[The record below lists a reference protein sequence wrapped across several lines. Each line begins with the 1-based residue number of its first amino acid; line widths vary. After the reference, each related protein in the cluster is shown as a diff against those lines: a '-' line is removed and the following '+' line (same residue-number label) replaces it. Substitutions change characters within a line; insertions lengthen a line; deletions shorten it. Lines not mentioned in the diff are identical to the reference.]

1 MSSAARKT
9 KDDTLDAVFGA
20 LSDRTRRR
28 ILARLMKGPASV
40 TEIAD
45 PLPMSLPAVS
55 KHLVILERAGLL
67 RRERDGRFHHIHLE
81 AQPLES
87 ARELLDRYRAFW
99 EGTLD
104 ELARYVE
111 AEEKREREQRR
122 TGGSRP

>member
-1 MSSAARKT
+1 MSSLGRKQ
-9 KDDTLDAVFGA
+9 KASIEETLDAVFGA

-28 ILARLMKGPASV
+28 ILARLAKGPASV
-40 TEIAD
+40 TEIAE

-81 AQPLES
+81 ARPLES
-87 ARELLDRYRAFW
+87 ARDLLDRYRVFW
-99 EGTLD
+99 DDTLD

-111 AEEKREREQRR
+111 DENKKRER
-122 TGGSRP
+122 

>member
-1 MSSAARKT
+1 MSSLGGKK

-20 LSDRTRRR
+20 LSDRTRRK

-40 TEIAD
+40 TEIAE

-67 RRERDGRFHHIHLE
+67 RRERDGRFHHLHLE
-81 AQPLES
+81 AKPLET

-111 AEEKREREQRR
+111 EEKEKNR
-122 TGGSRP
+122 

>member
-1 MSSAARKT
+1 MSSVARKKRAS

-20 LSDRTRRR
+20 LSDRTRRQ
-28 ILARLMKGPASV
+28 ILARLVKGPASV
-40 TEIAD
+40 TEIAE

-81 AQPLES
+81 AGPLET
-87 ARELLDRYRAFW
+87 ARELIDRYRVFW

-104 ELARYVE
+104 ELARFVE
-111 AEEKREREQRR
+111 EE
-122 TGGSRP
+122 P